1 MEYYYQ
7 KKFLKLNNEIK
18 LQDFVNKDLQHRIQ
32 KLVYL
37 VEVGLINIYYI

>member
-37 VEVGLINIYYI
+37 VEVGLINFYYI